1 MIEDR
6 ALTLDPWGQPTLK
19 APADALTIGVGS
31 RAAALE
37 AQPETPPSEPTDDAV
52 AIYLREIGR
61 RSLLTAR
68 EEKELGRCVED
79 GRVLDE
85 LLATLER
92 ASALEMD
99 LGAGL
104 APSDERL
111 SEMAAAIYERLA
123 KAWRVALLVAEATGY
138 AFETPVAALLRA
150 RPVRALID
158 DDTPAPLLELG
169 QARLGW
175 EHEKTAEAVVAFSQA
190 GRLLAPEYCARLLGN
205 LTAGD
210 TPPPAQDAYCAAL
223 ECVRA
228 VEGHFARA
236 RRGSLLAR
244 EKLTEANLR
253 LVVSLAKKW
262 ITQMPLADLVQE
274 GNLGL
279 MRAVE
284 KFDHRRG
291 FKFSTYATWWIRQSL
306 TRAVADQSRTIRLP
320 VHVIETISRLQR
332 TASATVQQLG
342 RSPTPAEVALL
353 AGFADVH
360 LERALR
366 ERAAELVPAGQ
377 PSANVTPEEAE
388 RWRIV
393 RSGVLANAEGLDE
406 EMKGRVRT
414 MIARMRQLLW
424 ASQEVLSLETPVG
437 EHDDSALADFVED
450 GERPGL
456 ADQAVLGV
464 LRDEVAVALG
474 ALSPKERKTI
484 ELHYGIGAD
493 RPATLE
499 EAGRAFGLTRERV
512 RQIEA
517 QALAKLRAH
526 PGTARLRA
534 YWE

>member
-6 ALTLDPWGQPTLK
+6 ALALDLWRLN
-19 APADALTIGVGS
+19 AL
-31 RAAALE
+31 R
-37 AQPETPPSEPTDDAV
+37 EPTDAFTLTTPPAIGAHRAVAADAPPEAPQGEVAEDAV

-61 RSLLTAR
+61 RTLLNGR
-68 EEKELGRCVED
+68 QERELGRAVED

-85 LLATLER
+85 VYASLMPSGSPVPEESPEQLA
-92 ASALEMD
+92 
-99 LGAGL
+99 
-104 APSDERL
+104 
-111 SEMAAAIYERLA
+111 EMAAELYGRMVP
-123 KAWRVALLVAEATGY
+123 AWPIAGLIAEATGY
-138 AFETPVAALLRA
+138 AVKTAVATLLRA
-150 RPVRALID
+150 PAVCALVD
-158 DDTPAPLLELG
+158 DQPPAPLLELA
-169 QARLGW
+169 QVRLGW
-175 EHEKTAEAVVAFSQA
+175 DEERAADSVVAFSQV
-190 GRLLAPEYCARLLGN
+190 GRLLPAGFLCRLLGAR
-205 LTAGD
+205 TAAD
-210 TPPPAQDAYCAAL
+210 TPPSREEAYHIAL
-223 ECVRA
+223 EYA
-228 VEGHFARA
+228 DEISAQFDEA
-236 RRGSLLAR
+236 RRGSLIAR
-244 EKLTEANLR
+244 ERLTEANLR

-262 ITQMPLADLVQE
+262 ITQLPLADLVQE

-342 RSPTPAEVALL
+342 RSPSPAEVALL

-360 LERALR
+360 LERTLKQRAGLN
-366 ERAAELVPAGQ
+366 ERPAPAMDGM
-377 PSANVTPEEAE
+377 SVEEAA
-388 RWRIV
+388 RWAMLRA
-393 RSGVLANAEGLDE
+393 GVLTDLEALD
-406 EMKGRVRT
+406 GDSRARVRT
-414 MIARMRQLLW
+414 MIARMRHLLW
-424 ASQEVLSLETPVG
+424 ASQEVLSLETPMG
-437 EHDDSALADFVED
+437 EHDDSALGDFVED
-450 GERPGL
+450 SDRPTL

-464 LRDEVAVALG
+464 LRDEVALALG
-474 ALSPKERKTI
+474 SLSPKERKTI

-499 EAGRAFGLTRERV
+499 EAGKAFGLTRERV

-526 PGTARLRA
+526 PSTARLRV

>member
-1 MIEDR
+1 LIEDR
-6 ALTLDPWGQPTLK
+6 ALTLDPWGLPALK
-19 APADALTIGVGS
+19 DAADALTVGV
-31 RAAALE
+31 RQTAAE
-37 AQPETPPSEPTDDAV
+37 AAPDAPAGETTDDAV

-68 EEKELGRCVED
+68 QEKELGRCVED

-92 ASALEMD
+92 ADSFEIDAR
-99 LGAGL
+99 AGL

-111 SEMAAAIYERLA
+111 AEMAAAIYEKLA
-123 KAWRVALLVAEATGY
+123 RAWRVALLVAEATGY
-138 AFETPVAALLRA
+138 AFETPVAVLLRA
-150 RPVRALID
+150 KPVRALID
-158 DDTPAPLLELG
+158 DDLPAPLLELG

-175 EHEKTAEAVVAFSQA
+175 EHERTAQAVVAFSQA
-190 GRLLAPEYCARLLGN
+190 GRLLAPEYSARLLGN
-205 LTAGD
+205 LTAAD
-210 TPPPAQDAYCAAL
+210 TPPSAPEAYCVAL

-228 VEGHFARA
+228 IDEHFARA

-360 LERALR
+360 LERTLK
-366 ERAAELVPAGQ
+366 ERAAERV
-377 PSANVTPEEAE
+377 PEEAPRE
-388 RWRIV
+388 GVPPEEAARWRIV
-393 RSGVLANAEGLDE
+393 RSGILAAPDALDSDTRA
-406 EMKGRVRT
+406 RVRT
-414 MIARMRQLLW
+414 MIARMRHLLW

-450 GERPGL
+450 SDRPGL

-517 QALAKLRAH
+517 QALAKLRSH
-526 PGTARLRA
+526 PSTARLRP

>member
-6 ALTLDPWGQPTLK
+6 ALTLDPWGFTALK
-19 APADALTIGVGS
+19 EAPP
-31 RAAALE
+31 E
-37 AQPETPPSEPTDDAV
+37 QPEQPVTAPTEAADDAV

-61 RSLLTAR
+61 RALLSGR
-68 EEKELGRCVED
+68 EEKEIGRCVED

-85 LLATLER
+85 LFT
-92 ASALEMD
+92 ALHRPGQLPLVEHT
-99 LGAGL
+99 
-104 APSDERL
+104 PSDEHL
-111 SEMAAAIYERLA
+111 AQMAATLYTRMAA
-123 KAWRVALLVAEATGY
+123 CWRVALLIAEATGY
-138 AFETPVAALLRA
+138 AFETPVATLLRA
-150 RPVRALID
+150 YPVRALID
-158 DDTPAPLLELG
+158 DDTPEPLVQLG
-169 QARLGW
+169 EARLGW
-175 EHEKTAEAVVAFSQA
+175 EKERTTAAVLAFSQA
-190 GRLLAPEYCARLLGN
+190 GRLLSADYVARLLGA
-205 LTAGD
+205 LTAAD
-210 TPPPAQDAYCAAL
+210 TPPSADEAYCAAL
-223 ECVRA
+223 ECVDSIEA
-228 VEGHFARA
+228 HFTRA
-236 RRGSLLAR
+236 RRGSLAAR

-262 ITQMPLADLVQE
+262 ITQLPLADLVQE

-332 TASATVQQLG
+332 TASNTVQELG
-342 RSPTPAEVALL
+342 RAPTSAEVALL
-353 AGFADVH
+353 AGFADAT
-360 LERALR
+360 LERTLKAL
-366 ERAAELVPAGQ
+366 AAERV
-377 PSANVTPEEAE
+377 PEEPVGEGVTVEDAA

-393 RSGVLANAEGLDE
+393 RSGVLTEPDALAPDVRA
-406 EMKGRVRT
+406 RVRT
-414 MIARMRQLLW
+414 MIGRMRHLLF
-424 ASQEVLSLETPVG
+424 ASQEVLSLETPMG

-450 GERPGL
+450 SDRPGL

-464 LRDEVAVALG
+464 LRDEVSVALE

-484 ELHYGIGAD
+484 EMHYGIGAD

-526 PGTARLRA
+526 PRTARLRA